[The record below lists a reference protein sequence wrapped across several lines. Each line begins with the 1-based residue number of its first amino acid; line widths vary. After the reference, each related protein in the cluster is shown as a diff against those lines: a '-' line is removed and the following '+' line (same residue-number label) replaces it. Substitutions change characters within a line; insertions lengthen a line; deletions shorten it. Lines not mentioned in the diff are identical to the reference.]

1 MEKAS
6 WKRKPGSAHV
16 SGKMEGVSQA
26 LPEPRALRDFRTHC
40 HHSSL
45 SPLPSAILELFFP
58 WALFNHCHFFFFFFS
73 GAAEASK
80 PYLYLPLL
88 VMLALPWPTIMHH
101 GALTPPQLT
110 NTSSCLSS
118 VSSSSHSVC
127 PALHFHPSSYSHW
140 HKLFFTFP
148 LAK

>member
-26 LPEPRALRDFRTHC
+26 FPEPRALRDFRTHC

-45 SPLPSAILELFFP
+45 SPLPSAILELFFLE
-58 WALFNHCHFFFFFFS
+58 LFSTTATLFFFS
-73 GAAEASK
+73 GTAEASK

-88 VMLALPWPTIMHH
+88 VMLALPWSTIMHH

-110 NTSSCLSS
+110 STSSCLSS

-127 PALHFHPSSYSHW
+127 PALHFHPSSYSH
-140 HKLFFTFP
+140 
-148 LAK
+148 